1 MALPT
6 TSRDGFHGPN
16 QKELPMKTAKVIRY
30 RVKPDCAD
38 ENERL
43 IRDVFAEL
51 DDGQP
56 DGLQYVSFRLA
67 DGVSFVHVAVIE
79 GDVNPLQSSKAFAE
93 FQADIQHRVEE
104 GPIAA
109 DAAVVGSYRLGNE

>member
-1 MALPT
+1 MK
-6 TSRDGFHGPN
+6 
-16 QKELPMKTAKVIRY
+16 KELPMKIAKVVRY
-30 RVKPDCAD
+30 RVKPECAE

-51 DDGQP
+51 AEGHP
-56 DGLQYVSFRLA
+56 DGLRYASFRLA

-93 FQADIQHRVEE
+93 FQADIQNRVEE

-109 DAAVVGSYRLGNE
+109 DAAVVGSYRLVDE